1 LPNGFPNAK
10 LKPMNETP
18 TSLNLDAA
26 LAEAEANFVAKRPK
40 TAALHSR
47 AKAVMPGGN
56 TRTVLYSAPF
66 PIRIERAEGATL
78 HDIDGHSYTDFVGE
92 YSAGLYGHSNPHIA
106 KAVADAIASGVNIG
120 AQHVREVAFAE
131 EVCRRFHL
139 ELVRFTNS
147 GTEAN
152 MMAIAAARCHTG
164 RKKVMAMHGGYH
176 GGTLY
181 FAHGASPVNAPFDVV
196 LAHYNAIE
204 SAAALIDAEADNL
217 ACVILEP
224 MLGGGGCIPASRE
237 FLEMLRERT
246 KHHGISLIFDEVMT
260 SRLAPGGLS
269 ELHGFEPDLKTLGKY
284 VGGGMSF
291 GAFGGSAEIMG
302 QFDPS
307 LPNALP
313 HAGTFNNNTLTMSA
327 GHVAL
332 TEIYTPERCH
342 AHNVFGD
349 AFRNDINHLFM
360 RYQAPMQAKGIGSMI
375 TIHPVAGEIY
385 KPEDVE
391 RADRRLRRLLYLDLL
406 DEGIYIA
413 ERGFI
418 ALSLEIAET
427 EAAKLLA
434 GLQNFLIRRRALLL
448 S

>member
-1 LPNGFPNAK
+1 MNQILP
-10 LKPMNETP
+10 
-18 TSLNLDAA
+18 SLDLDVA
-26 LAEAEANFVAKRPK
+26 LAEAEAHFVAKRPK
-40 TAALHSR
+40 TAALHAR
-47 AKAVMPGGN
+47 ARAVMPGGN

-78 HDIDGHSYTDFVGE
+78 HDIDGHAYTDFVGE
-92 YSAGLYGHSNPHIA
+92 YSAGLYGHSDPRIA
-106 KAVADAIASGVNIG
+106 KAVADAMSFGVNMG

-139 ELVRFTNS
+139 DLVRFTNS

-164 RKKVMAMHGGYH
+164 RRKIMPMHGGYH

-181 FAHGASPVNAPFDVV
+181 FAHGASPVNAPFDAV
-196 LAHYNAIE
+196 LAHHNDTDAT
-204 SAAALIDAEADNL
+204 AKLIDAEAGEL
-217 ACVILEP
+217 ACVIIEP
-224 MLGGGGCIPASRE
+224 MLGGGGCIPASPE

-246 KHHGISLIFDEVMT
+246 KQRGIVLIFDEVMT

-269 ELHGFEPDLKTLGKY
+269 ELYGIEPDLKTLGKY

-291 GAFGGSAEIMG
+291 GAFGGSAAIMQ

-307 LPNALP
+307 RPNTLP

-332 TEIYTPERCH
+332 TEIYTLERCRS
-342 AHNVFGD
+342 HNAFGD
-349 AFRNDINHLFM
+349 ALRQEINDLFM
-360 RYQAPMQAKGIGSMI
+360 RHQAPMQVAGIGSMM
-375 TIHPVAGEIY
+375 TIHPLAGQVSR
-385 KPEDVE
+385 PEDLE
-391 RADRRLRRLLYLDLL
+391 QADKRLRRLLYLDLL
-406 DEGIYIA
+406 DAGIYIA

-418 ALSLEIAET
+418 ALSLVIDDQDS
-427 EAAKLLA
+427 AKLLK
-434 GLQNFLIRRRALLL
+434 GLKQFVERRKALLTP
-448 S
+448 